1 MICLTEK
8 AKEKIKQ
15 MIIEE
20 GGGYYL
26 RIYAIPS
33 GCCGLDFGI
42 ELTKEI
48 ESTDIL
54 IDAEDFKVVIDDFS
68 YPFLKDISID
78 VVEKEGEIF
87 FVLNSKEADFYSSS
101 GCCCCSSIDEN
112 QNHNHKKGNCNCKC
126 Q

>member
-20 GGGYYL
+20 GGDYYL

-112 QNHNHKKGNCNCKC
+112 QNHDRKKGNCNCKC
-126 Q
+126 